1 MAPDEIVTSLFRKL
15 PDPTEVVYVVTMG
28 DLLAA
33 IARRLPEESLQ
44 LTVDDLLLA
53 RDELRATFGHYLDER
68 ELFDLA
74 LDQWEVVRH
83 L

>member
-1 MAPDEIVTSLFRKL
+1 MAPDEIVTTLSRKL
-15 PDPTEVVYVVTMG
+15 LDPTEVVYAVTMR

-33 IARRLPEESLQ
+33 IARRLREESLQ
-44 LTVDDLLLA
+44 LTTDDLLLA

-74 LDQWEVVRH
+74 LDQWDLIRS

>member
-1 MAPDEIVTSLFRKL
+1 MAPDEIVTTLSRKL
-15 PDPTEVVYVVTMG
+15 PDPTEVVYVVTMR
-28 DLLAA
+28 DLLTA
-33 IARRLPEESLQ
+33 IARRLREESLQ

>member
-1 MAPDEIVTSLFRKL
+1 MAHDEIVTTLSRKL
-15 PDPTEVVYVVTMG
+15 PDPAEVVYVVTMR

-33 IARRLPEESLQ
+33 IARRLQEESLQ
-44 LTVDDLLLA
+44 LTAEDLLLA
-53 RDELRATFGHYLDER
+53 RDEVRATFGHYLDER

>member
-1 MAPDEIVTSLFRKL
+1 MKSDEIVRTLLQKL
-15 PDPTEVVYVVTMG
+15 PDDSEIVYSVTMR
-28 DLLAA
+28 DLLSE
-33 IARRLPEESLQ
+33 IARRLQDESLK
-44 LTVDDLLLA
+44 LTVDELLLA

-74 LDQWEVVRH
+74 LDQWDLVRS